1 MALFSISQ
9 SKLRL
14 LSPELTTGTDVVF
27 SIVLHSVILLIE
39 LKSKHWKIYL
49 KKKKKL
55 HGLTSR
61 SRSLSKNVA
70 MHDAK

>member
-39 LKSKHWKIYL
+39 LKSKHWKNL

>member
-39 LKSKHWKIYL
+39 LKSKHWKNL
-49 KKKKKL
+49 KKKKKNYM
-55 HGLTSR
+55 G
-61 SRSLSKNVA
+61 
-70 MHDAK
+70 

>member
-39 LKSKHWKIYL
+39 LKSKHWKNF
-49 KKKKKL
+49 KKKKL